1 MLIFNMLLGQLQEEI
16 LSQQQVLI
24 VVDLKLSPSG
34 EIVVNQQLLIVQ
46 LSFILVS
53 VMPVMLDMLLVLMV
67 SVQLK
72 LVEKLL
78 DVYN

>member
-1 MLIFNMLLGQLQEEI
+1 MLLGQLQEEI

>member
-1 MLIFNMLLGQLQEEI
+1 M
-16 LSQQQVLI
+16 SQQQVLI